1 LSKRDIKL
9 FLKDI
14 LAAIDKTQRFVTGKT
29 FDDFEHDDLLI
40 DGVTRNL
47 EVIGEAAKQIPN
59 EFRSNRKEI
68 NWTRIVGFRNIAI
81 HEYFEVDIEIVWTI
95 ASKQLDPLKKSIEH
109 MLKEMEKK

>member
-1 LSKRDIKL
+1 MSKRDVRL

-14 LAAIDKTQRFVTGKT
+14 LSSIGKTQRFVSGKT
-29 FDDFEHDDLLI
+29 FEDFQYDDLLI

-47 EVIGEAAKQIPN
+47 EVIGEAAKQIPSV
-59 EFRSNRKEI
+59 FRSQHKEI
-68 NWTRIVGFRNIAI
+68 NWTQVVGFRNIAI

-95 ASKQLDPLKKSIEH
+95 ATKQIDPLKKSIER